1 MQLSSS
7 GKFSTQAKLTNNSAT
22 PKSKLVYKINP
33 HHQMKLDPLE
43 M

>member
-22 PKSKLVYKINP
+22 KSKLVYKINP